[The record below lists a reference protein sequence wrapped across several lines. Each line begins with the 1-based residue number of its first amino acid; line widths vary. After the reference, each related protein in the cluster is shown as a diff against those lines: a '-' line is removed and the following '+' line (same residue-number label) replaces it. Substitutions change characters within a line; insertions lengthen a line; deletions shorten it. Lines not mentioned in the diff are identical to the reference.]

1 MLESNACINT
11 HTDTHVRTHIHA
23 FTILFFRSL
32 TLLRRHIPDF
42 TMSRITA
49 NLHIHVSNKLVLVY
63 PLLTTL
69 PHHMLPACYAAM
81 PRPYWEVWVSKGLFS
96 IMVLMLVLVVL
107 LAWRDA
113 RAMTVQMNGDL
124 ARDLRRA
131 RQFCD
136 AVNYYQ
142 QTHQANENALFHK
155 TSREDMYDPLHTLR
169 STPSREENM
178 RYVHVYVHV

>member
-1 MLESNACINT
+1 
-11 HTDTHVRTHIHA
+11 
-23 FTILFFRSL
+23 
-32 TLLRRHIPDF
+32 
-42 TMSRITA
+42 MSRITA

-113 RAMTVQMNGDL
+113 RAMTVQMNGGDL
-124 ARDLRRA
+124 VRDLRRA

-142 QTHQANENALFHK
+142 QTHQANENAFFHR
-155 TSREDMYDPLHTLR
+155 TSREDAYDPLHTLR
-169 STPSREENM
+169 STQNREENR
-178 RYVHVYVHV
+178 RYMCTCRGCGCAHACLLV